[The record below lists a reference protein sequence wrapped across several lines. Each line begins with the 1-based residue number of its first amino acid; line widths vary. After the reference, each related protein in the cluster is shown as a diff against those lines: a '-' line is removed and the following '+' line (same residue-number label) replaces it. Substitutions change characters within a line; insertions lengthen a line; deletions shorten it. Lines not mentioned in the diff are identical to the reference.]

1 MYINEH
7 LVVTGTGRVNFTIT
21 PSLAVSKYS
30 IFGMYVFKTVFNYEI
45 SFSTSTI
52 ISSKAA
58 TNDSVSAVVSKPI
71 WPSIFAWAIE
81 QKHHI

>member
-7 LVVTGTGRVNFTIT
+7 LVVTGTGRVNFLPAS

-30 IFGMYVFKTVFNYEI
+30 ILNVRLQTVFNYEI

-58 TNDSVSAVVSKPI
+58 TNDSVSAVVKTNLPTFLHGQLSP
-71 WPSIFAWAIE
+71 
-81 QKHHI
+81 KHHI